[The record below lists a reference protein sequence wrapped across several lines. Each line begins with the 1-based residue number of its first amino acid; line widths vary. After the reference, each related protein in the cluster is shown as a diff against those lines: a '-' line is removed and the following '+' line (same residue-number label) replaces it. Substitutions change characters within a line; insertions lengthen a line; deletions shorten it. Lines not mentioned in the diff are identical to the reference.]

1 LTFKCYHGTGLIIVF
16 YLSTTNVENE
26 VKITIQNTN
35 YIEYILKTH
44 MKYKFGRKKN
54 HYHYTRKEEITT
66 VLRIPDILDNMKAM
80 APKIP

>member
-54 HYHYTRKEEITT
+54 HYHHTRKEEITT